1 MSSKQELGGPEIVP
15 SILSADF
22 SRLGAQIEELKQA
35 GCRMLHI
42 DVMDGHFVPNITIGL
57 PVVQSLR
64 QATDLR
70 LDCHLM
76 IENPDRY
83 AGRFAEAGADMV
95 SVHQEAAPH
104 LDRTL
109 AAIRAAGAK
118 AGVALNPATPVS
130 TVAEMLDRLD
140 FVLVMSVNPG
150 FSGQSFI
157 PQALNKVSQLAELR
171 ASTGED
177 FLIEIDGGVGPGN
190 IEPVARAGADLV
202 VAASAIF
209 GASKPP
215 ESFGELQR
223 AATLAT
229 ATRV

>member
-1 MSSKQELGGPEIVP
+1 MPSKQEPGGPEVVP

-22 SRLGAQIEELKQA
+22 ARLGEQIGELKQA
-35 GCRMLHI
+35 GCGMLHV

-64 QATDLR
+64 KATDLR

-76 IENPDRY
+76 IENPDDY
-83 AGRFAEAGADMV
+83 AARFVEAGASMV

-109 AAIRAAGAK
+109 AAIREAGAK

-130 TVAEMLDRLD
+130 TLTEVLDRLD

-150 FSGQSFI
+150 FSGQAFI
-157 PQALNKVSQLAELR
+157 PQVLNKVSELCELR
-171 ASTGED
+171 TALGVD
-177 FLIEIDGGVGPGN
+177 FQIEIDGGVGLKN
-190 IEPVARAGADLV
+190 VESVARAGIDLV

-209 GASKPP
+209 GASNPA
-215 ESFGELQR
+215 ESYRELQR
-223 AATLAT
+223 AASLAT
-229 ATRV
+229 ATKV

>member
-1 MSSKQELGGPEIVP
+1 MPSIQETGGPEVVP

-22 SRLGAQIEELKQA
+22 TRLGEQIGEMKQA
-35 GCRMLHI
+35 GCGMLHI

-64 QATDLR
+64 KATDLR

-76 IENPDRY
+76 IENPDAY
-83 AGRFAEAGADMV
+83 VERFVEAGADLV
-95 SVHQEAAPH
+95 SVHQEVAPH

-109 AAIRAAGAK
+109 ATIRAAGAK

-130 TVAEMLDRLD
+130 TLTEVLDRLD

-150 FSGQSFI
+150 FSGQVFI
-157 PQALNKVSQLAELR
+157 PQVLNKVSELCELR
-171 ASTGED
+171 NALGVD
-177 FLIEIDGGVGPGN
+177 FKVEIDGGVDPGN
-190 IEPVARAGADLV
+190 VESVVHAGVDLV

-209 GASKPP
+209 GASNPAR
-215 ESFGELQR
+215 SFEELQR
-223 AATLAT
+223 AASLAT
-229 ATRV
+229 ATKV